1 MIKKE
6 LSSFKLWSQQ
16 SMKWP
21 GQFFLVVF
29 CILLMIPLSLVL
41 LVLIPH
47 VIQSINSI
55 PADVSWEKLL
65 GHTLSTWISHFTQGT
80 AFENGIP
87 LLFQKKWFAPLIIL
101 ISGFYGF
108 LNYYSDYLLRDLG
121 EKIAQRMRRNICQKY
136 LLLTYTEATSIDAG
150 LLSAMVGEDMRE
162 AQQTF
167 TRLVNSLFKDGLTA
181 LVFISWLIFLDY
193 QLFALFTAILI
204 PAAIILRVTG
214 KTLKRLSK
222 FGLQF
227 ESDLLSGLLERMRG
241 WQTIKVYKAIPFEL
255 ANFDKI
261 NTKIYHAWRKATRA
275 RALSSPLVEWLGIV
289 AGTFIIITALR
300 RTSNGE
306 LSQHVL
312 MSFAVTVGFLS
323 DKINGISNQ
332 LNTTRKGTEA
342 LKRMN
347 TFLDSNFECRAG
359 VHAEK
364 SISQMEINKIQLKN
378 ISIGNSKN
386 QTIAKDIQL
395 NMKSGDFIVVT
406 GASGI
411 GKSTLIRILLGI
423 QEPISGQVILNDQIA
438 TEDDFEKI
446 SKDICFIPQDPFLF
460 QGTIFENI
468 IYPDLIQNSREEETK
483 KALQALT
490 LSTLERNLTDH
501 VMGLSGGEK
510 QRLMFARIFYRNPK
524 LIVIDEGTS
533 AIDLANEL
541 KIIENLK
548 QHVSH
553 AITFVVAHRPAV
565 SEFATQII
573 DLSHYAT

>member
-1 MIKKE
+1 MTNKDV
-6 LSSFKLWSQQ
+6 SSVKLWSRQA
-16 SMKWP
+16 MRWP
-21 GQFFLVVF
+21 GQFLFVIF
-29 CILLMIPLSLVL
+29 CILVMIPLSLLL

-65 GHTLSTWISHFTQGT
+65 GHTISIWVSHFTQGT
-80 AFENGIP
+80 AFENGVP
-87 LLFQKKWFAPLIIL
+87 LSFQKRWFAPLL
-101 ISGFYGF
+101 IFVSGLYGF

-121 EKIAQRMRRNICQKY
+121 EKIAHHMRRDICQKY
-136 LLLTYTEATSIDAG
+136 LSFHYSDATSIDAG

-181 LVFISWLIFLDY
+181 FIFILWLVFLDY

-323 DKINGISNQ
+323 DKINGIANQ

-347 TFLDSNFECRAG
+347 AFLALHLENRTK
-359 VHAEK
+359 VK
-364 SISQMEINKIQLKN
+364 KEIQTLETTIHEIQLKD
-378 ISIGNSKN
+378 ISIGNTQN
-386 QTIAKDIQL
+386 QTLAKNIQL
-395 NMKSGDFIVVT
+395 NMKSGDFIVVV

-411 GKSTLIRILLGI
+411 GKSTLLRILLGV
-423 QEPISGQVILNDQIA
+423 QKPISGQIILNQQPA
-438 TEDDFEKI
+438 SEDDFEKI

-468 IYPDLIQNSREEETK
+468 VYPDLIQNPTDKETK
-483 KALQALT
+483 KALQALY

-533 AIDLANEL
+533 AIDMANEL

-565 SEFATQII
+565 SKFATQII